1 VPEQSQDRGPPAVR
15 ALAIGR
21 RGFLVLASLAGVLAV
36 LATSPAQAQRADAGA
51 WIDTWSA
58 SPQPVWEPDFFAPVG
73 IPRTLRNQTVRHV
86 ARVSLG
92 GSRVRVEFSNEY
104 GEHPLVIGAAHVALA
119 GEKGAIVPGSDRAL
133 TFGGR
138 PSITVPPGAPV
149 WSDPVDLAVPALGS
163 VAVSLF
169 LPEVTPATTWH
180 NDARQTA
187 YISGEGDFT
196 AAERLEPAQPVTSR
210 IFLSGV
216 AVDAAPGDRAVVLFG
231 DSITDGDGSTLDANH
246 RWPDILAE
254 RLNKAGAKVA
264 VLNEGI
270 SGARVLRDRMGDNA
284 LARFDRDVL
293 SHPRADTVVL
303 TMGIND
309 VGWPDTILVPE
320 GEPAP
325 SAEDVIAGYEQLIAR
340 AHAHGMRI
348 IGATLTPFEDTFHGG
363 PLYGYYNEA
372 KEAKRAAIN
381 EWIRTSGAFD
391 GVIDFDAATRDP
403 ADPKH
408 IQARYDKGDHL
419 HPNDAGYK
427 AMAESVDLKLL
438 GIGQ

>member
-1 VPEQSQDRGPPAVR
+1 
-15 ALAIGR
+15 
-21 RGFLVLASLAGVLAV
+21 VL
-36 LATSPAQAQRADAGA
+36 
-51 WIDTWSA
+51 
-58 SPQPVWEPDFFAPVG
+58 
-73 IPRTLRNQTVRHV
+73 
-86 ARVSLG
+86 
-92 GSRVRVEFSNEY
+92 
-104 GEHPLVIGAAHVALA
+104 
-119 GEKGAIVPGSDRAL
+119 
-133 TFGGR
+133 
-138 PSITVPPGAPV
+138 
-149 WSDPVDLAVPALGS
+149 
-163 VAVSLF
+163 
-169 LPEVTPATTWH
+169 
-180 NDARQTA
+180 
-187 YISGEGDFT
+187 
-196 AAERLEPAQPVTSR
+196 
-210 IFLSGV
+210 
-216 AVDAAPGDRAVVLFG
+216 
-231 DSITDGDGSTLDANH
+231 
-246 RWPDILAE
+246 
-254 RLNKAGAKVA
+254 
-264 VLNEGI
+264 
-270 SGARVLRDRMGDNA
+270 M
-284 LARFDRDVL
+284 
-293 SHPRADTVVL
+293 
-303 TMGIND
+303 MGIND